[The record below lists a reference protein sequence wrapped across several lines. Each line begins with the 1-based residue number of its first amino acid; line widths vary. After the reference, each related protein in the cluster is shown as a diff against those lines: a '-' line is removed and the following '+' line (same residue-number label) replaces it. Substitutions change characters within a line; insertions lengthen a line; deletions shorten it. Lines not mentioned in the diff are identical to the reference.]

1 MNLLKE
7 KLREVLSSDNTRD
20 LIEPLEQLLDR
31 IIMELRL
38 LRIIITRSLVERKF
52 VRGLSDIDILVI
64 TDYEPGDKRF
74 ILTSVRDVDVE
85 ITVISTH
92 ELEKALQENREF
104 YVNTLRQG
112 IIVFT
117 VETASY
123 N

>member
-1 MNLLKE
+1 LLKE

-20 LIEPLEQLLDR
+20 PIEPLEQLLDR
-31 IIMELRL
+31 IIMELRPL
-38 LRIIITRSLVERKF
+38 GIIITRSLAERKF

-64 TDYEPGDKRF
+64 TDYKPGDKRF

>member
-38 LRIIITRSLVERKF
+38 LRIIITRSLAERKF

>member
-7 KLREVLSSDNTRD
+7 KLREVLSSDNTRN

-31 IIMELRL
+31 IIMELRP
-38 LRIIITRSLVERKF
+38 LRIIITRSLAERKF

-74 ILTSVRDVDVE
+74 ISTSVRDVDVE

>member
-1 MNLLKE
+1 LNLLKE

-20 LIEPLEQLLDR
+20 PIEPLEQLLDR
-31 IIMELRL
+31 IIMELRP
-38 LRIIITRSLVERKF
+38 LRIIITRSLAERKF

>member
-20 LIEPLEQLLDR
+20 PIEPLEQLLDR
-31 IIMELRL
+31 IIMELRP
-38 LRIIITRSLVERKF
+38 LRIIITRSLAERKF

-85 ITVISTH
+85 ITVIFTH